1 MPIRAVIV
9 VPSQGR
15 HVEQF
20 RWSALALKKS
30 VYHSRAEIVSAEVGA
45 APTLASEIVGDDSRH
60 VGFSTEKGKPFSFR
74 NRRHLRAVITISHA
88 GPDDGP
94 NLLYG
99 AGGYQPWQIYGQLAI
114 DNPYSGGGKFDVK
127 MLRPK
132 ARAFWKEVGQ
142 AMAADGKIIMVG
154 CRLGKNAYIDLV
166 ANASGRKTYGPTEA
180 CSAGDVK
187 TVVRIVKTI
196 EHGGVP
202 PPMREAKPGEAF

>member
-1 MPIRAVIV
+1 MALRAVIL
-9 VPSQGR
+9 VPSQGS

-20 RWSALALKKS
+20 HWSARELKRA
-30 VYHSRAEIVSAEVGA
+30 VYHSRAEIVDAEVGA
-45 APTLASEIVGDDSRH
+45 APTIFSEIVGDDSRPIRF
-60 VGFSTEKGKPFSFR
+60 VTEKGKPFSFR
-74 NRRHLRAVITISHA
+74 NHRHLRAVITISHA

-99 AGGYQPWQIYGQLAI
+99 AGGYQPWQIYGKSAA
-114 DNPYSGGGKFDVK
+114 DNPYSAGGKFKVE

-132 ARAFWKEVGQ
+132 ARDFWKDVGQ

-154 CRLGKNAYIDLV
+154 CNLGTNSYIDLV
-166 ANASGRKTYGPTEA
+166 ANASGRKTYGPSAA